1 MTKREGKNTRGRFR
15 GREKS
20 EFEQKV
26 VDIAR
31 VARVV
36 KGGKR
41 FSFRTTIIIG
51 NRKGKVGIGIA
62 KGPDM
67 KVSTE
72 KSFARAKRNLV
83 SVNIKGNTIPYQVYQ
98 KLGSAKVLL
107 KPAVKG
113 KGIVAGGAVRAVVS
127 LAGISDIS
135 GKMLGSANKLNNA
148 RATVEALKQFSV
160 KKTRDIILE
169 KEKTKKAEKEE
180 EEERKKI
187 KDRTKEDKEK
197 EVKEKKTEKTN

>member
-1 MTKREGKNTRGRFR
+1 MPRKEEKNFRTRGRS
-15 GREKS
+15 GRKS

-41 FSFRTTIIIG
+41 FSFRTVIVIG
-51 NRKGKVGIGIA
+51 DRKGKVGIGIA

-67 KVSTE
+67 KISTE
-72 KSFARAKRNLV
+72 KAFVRAKKNIV
-83 SVNIKGNTIPYQVYQ
+83 KVNIKGNTIPYQVYK
-98 KLGSAKVLL
+98 KLGSAKILL

-113 KGIVAGGAVRAVVS
+113 KGVVAGGAVRAVIS

-135 GKMLGSANKLNNA
+135 AKMLGSSNRLNNA
-148 RATVEALKQFSV
+148 RATVEALKQFSQ
-160 KKTRDIILE
+160 KTTRDLELE
-169 KEKTKKAEKEE
+169 KMKERNKE
-180 EEERKKI
+180 QRKKI
-187 KDRTKEDKEK
+187 EE
-197 EVKEKKTEKTN
+197 

>member
-1 MTKREGKNTRGRFR
+1 MPRKEEKNFRTRGRS
-15 GREKS
+15 GRKS

-41 FSFRTTIIIG
+41 FSFRTVIVIG
-51 NRKGKVGIGIA
+51 DRKGRVGIGIA

-67 KVSTE
+67 KISTE
-72 KSFARAKRNLV
+72 KAFTRAKKNIV
-83 SVNIKGNTIPYQVYQ
+83 KVNIKGNTIPYQVYK
-98 KLGSAKVLL
+98 KLGSAKILL

-113 KGIVAGGAVRAVVS
+113 KGVVAGGAVRAVIS

-135 GKMLGSANKLNNA
+135 AKMLGSSNRLNNA
-148 RATVEALKQFSV
+148 RATVEALKQFSQ
-160 KKTRDIILE
+160 KTTRDLELE
-169 KEKTKKAEKEE
+169 KIKERNKEQKKKIEDKETELKKAEE
-180 EEERKKI
+180 I
-187 KDRTKEDKEK
+187 KS
-197 EVKEKKTEKTN
+197 